1 MKNCFFNKKC
11 LLVEFFQVNFKSIIG
26 YFIMKYLLLT
36 VFVIVFIGSCLSV
49 NEKNE
54 MEGERKFRSGKV
66 HQLWQKAQRVKLS

>member
-1 MKNCFFNKKC
+1 
-11 LLVEFFQVNFKSIIG
+11 
-26 YFIMKYLLLT
+26 MKYLLLT